1 MVNNLDETNEIEKGS
16 DESADGNQSSNGNG
30 ESDNISVEDN
40 PIISYVR
47 RRKCNENVQICE
59 KKKKRESIRRVS

>member
-1 MVNNLDETNEIEKGS
+1 MVNNLDAINEIEKGT

-30 ESDNISVEDN
+30 ESDHINAEDN
-40 PIISYVR
+40 PIKSYVR

-59 KKKKRESIRRVS
+59 KKKKRESFRRVS

>member
-1 MVNNLDETNEIEKGS
+1 MVNNLDATDGIEKGN
-16 DESADGNQSSNGNG
+16 DGSANGNQSSNRNG
-30 ESDNISVEDN
+30 EEN
-40 PIISYVR
+40 PIKSYVR